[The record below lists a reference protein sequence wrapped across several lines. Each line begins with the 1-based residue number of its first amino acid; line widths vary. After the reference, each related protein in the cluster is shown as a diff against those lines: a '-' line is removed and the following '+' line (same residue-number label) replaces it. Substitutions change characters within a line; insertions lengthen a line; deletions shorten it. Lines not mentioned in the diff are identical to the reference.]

1 MNFRF
6 REIREELELKQHE
19 VANRI
24 GLSRGG
30 YSNIEAETANIKL
43 KDFLNYCNT
52 FNCTMNYVAKLADV
66 NKSYTLTKINKI
78 DKHIISKRLSLLE
91 KDNGKEAKDIAKLLG
106 IAKSTYSNYKNVNKN
121 NTIQTLMLRKLSQE
135 YGYTM
140 DWLIGRS
147 EKKY

>member
-78 DKHIISKRLSLLE
+78 DKHIISKRLLE
-91 KDNGKEAKDIAKLLG
+91 KNNGKEAKDIAKLLG

>member
-78 DKHIISKRLSLLE
+78 DKHIISKRL
-91 KDNGKEAKDIAKLLG
+91 
-106 IAKSTYSNYKNVNKN
+106 
-121 NTIQTLMLRKLSQE
+121 
-135 YGYTM
+135 
-140 DWLIGRS
+140 
-147 EKKY
+147 